1 MALDEGLPRR
11 VVNAS
16 LRDQKDFFLENETK
30 EPLPGLRMK
39 QNNKAEPHTAKPWC
53 QGVALPGEVACAFP
67 GESFTQCTRRGR
79 KVVKGSE
86 VSPAVPMTCAT
97 IRV

>member
-1 MALDEGLPRR
+1 MALDEGLLRR

-39 QNNKAEPHTAKPWC
+39 QNRTKQNHTLKSPGAKGLLYLGKLHVYF
-53 QGVALPGEVACAFP
+53 QGKVSV
-67 GESFTQCTRRGR
+67 STHDVTGR
-79 KVVKGSE
+79 
-86 VSPAVPMTCAT
+86 
-97 IRV
+97 